1 MAKKDEKE
9 TTSSKELQTTVPS
22 QSLMSPFEEID
33 QWFEDFFPRGW
44 MQPFFHPF
52 FRRGWPEL
60 ESAFG
65 GKVPKVDVID
75 RDTEIVVRAELPGV
89 KKDDLEVSLSDNT
102 LTIRAR
108 TQSEKEEEKGHY
120 HRREMSR
127 GEFQRSLRL
136 PANVL
141 GDQTKANF
149 KDGILE
155 LVVPKTAGSK
165 RQTIK
170 VE

>member
-1 MAKKDEKE
+1 MAKKDEKGAAAAG
-9 TTSSKELQTTVPS
+9 KALQTPASKPQVLGP
-22 QSLMSPFEEID
+22 MDEFD
-33 QWFEDFFPRGW
+33 QWFDEFFPRGW
-44 MQPFFHPF
+44 MQPFF
-52 FRRGWPEL
+52 RRGWPDV

-65 GKVPKVDVID
+65 GKLPKVDIID

-89 KKDDLEVSLSDNT
+89 SKDDLDVSLSDNT
-102 LTIRAR
+102 LTLRAH
-108 TQSEKEEEKGHY
+108 TQHEKHEEKGHY
-120 HRREMSR
+120 HRREMCR

-136 PANVL
+136 PANVE
-141 GDQTKANF
+141 GDKTKATF

-155 LVVPKTAGSK
+155 LTVPKTAASK

>member
-9 TTSSKELQTTVPS
+9 TTVGKELQTPAPTS
-22 QSLMSPFEEID
+22 QLLGPLDEID
-33 QWFEDFFPRGW
+33 QWFDEFFPRGW
-44 MQPFFHPF
+44 MRPI
-52 FRRGWPEL
+52 FRRGLPWPEM
-60 ESAFG
+60 ETAFG
-65 GKVPKVDVID
+65 GKFPKVDVID

-89 KKDDLEVSLSDNT
+89 SKEDLDVSLSDNT
-102 LTIRAR
+102 LTLRAH
-108 TQSEKEEEKGHY
+108 TQHEKHEEKGHY
-120 HRREMSR
+120 HRREISR

-136 PANVL
+136 PANVE
-141 GDQTKANF
+141 GDKTKASF

-155 LVVPKTAGSK
+155 MVIPKTAASK